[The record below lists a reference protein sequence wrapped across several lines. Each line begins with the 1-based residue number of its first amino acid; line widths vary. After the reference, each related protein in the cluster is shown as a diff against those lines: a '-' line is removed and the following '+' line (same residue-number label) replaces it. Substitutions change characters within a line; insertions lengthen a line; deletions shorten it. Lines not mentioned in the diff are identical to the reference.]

1 LNSRTRLWQ
10 IGGTWGALPR
20 AHRAYQVRRSV
31 SVSNVAAVTTR
42 QVNDRSPVT
51 WWPLPRSVLPSKGAT
66 IARAGVVDWR
76 RGPLDESKERAT
88 VTFQKRYS
96 NGQKCRHHDDRGG
109 GRVKEAERGIRQG
122 KLQGR
127 GIRRASSGLVL
138 VCAFVLAAL
147 RLVPAQ
153 ADSETSA
160 VLTCAPNGTAMSKVE
175 LYFGTARNGRRPVS
189 APDWA
194 HFVEAQIGPR
204 FPEGFTALQG
214 QGRWRTWS
222 SSGTALR
229 CPSRHGSRR
238 FAPPTAGNFP
248 KNRSCGPTAPAA
260 YHSNRSQRG
269 RSGAAVQTWP
279 TDAAS

>member
-204 FPEGFTALQG
+204 FPEGFTVLQG
-214 QGRWRTWS
+214 QGRWRTSRGAIVKETSHVVIIWYRPALS
-222 SSGTALR
+222 VETRIEAIRAAYRRQFSQESVMRADSSG
-229 CPSRHGSRR
+229 CVS
-238 FAPPTAGNFP
+238 F
-248 KNRSCGPTAPAA
+248 
-260 YHSNRSQRG
+260 Q
-269 RSGAAVQTWP
+269 
-279 TDAAS
+279 